1 MNLANKL
8 TLSRVAVIPFFLV
21 TMLPQSFGIPIALNP
36 YMRTLALF
44 LFIAASITDY
54 YDGMLARKHGWI
66 TNFGKLVDPLADKIM
81 VMTAFVCM
89 IEMGVFPAWMVV
101 LILAREFLI
110 TGLRTLAIEQGRV
123 LAADRWGKNKTI
135 SQIIVII
142 TGLVYQAAKDTL
154 TATGHWEPYVVKQ
167 WGIAE
172 WLTILLWVMM
182 FFTVLLTVVSGLLY
196 IRKNWDL
203 VIEGL

>member
-21 TMLPQSFGIPIALNP
+21 TMLPQSFGLDDVLNP
-36 YMRTLALF
+36 YFRTIALF

-66 TNFGKLVDPLADKIM
+66 TNFGKLVDPLADKVM
-81 VMTAFVCM
+81 VMTAFVCLV
-89 IEMGVFPAWMVV
+89 EVGVFPAWMVV
-101 LILAREFLI
+101 LILTREFLI

-135 SQIIVII
+135 SQITVIV
-142 TGLVYQAAKDTL
+142 TGLTYQAAKDIM
-154 TATGHWEPYVVKQ
+154 TATGHWEPVVDRTGVA
-167 WGIAE
+167 W
-172 WLTILLWVMM
+172 WLTAILWVMM
-182 FFTVLLTVVSGLLY
+182 FLTVALTVFSGLLY

-203 VIEGL
+203 VSEGL